1 MQINGP
7 TNVHTAQAVNAPK
20 ATSATDQAAQT
31 EPAVS
36 NPAGGTDEVS
46 ISQEADMLSRI
57 DDIPDIRQ
65 DRVDQIRAEIA
76 NGTYETDDK
85 IDIAVSQ
92 LLDEI
97 A

>member
-1 MQINGP
+1 MAMERVHQTIGADVQIQSLG
-7 TNVHTAQAVNAPK
+7 Q
-20 ATSATDQAAQT
+20 
-31 EPAVS
+31 
-36 NPAGGTDEVS
+36 G
-46 ISQEADMLSRI
+46 ADFGFGSH
-57 DDIPDIRQ
+57 Q